1 MAITDAARARQRLI
15 LEGIVKT
22 WNRTHPIGTEIVYW
36 PGVMTG
42 NGIESTIR
50 SEAWIMPSGIAV
62 AKVEGYAGG
71 IALTHIGFRS
81 EADFLAAENMR
92 DEVAR

>member
-1 MAITDAARARQRLI
+1 MAIINAAKARQRLI

-36 PGVMTG
+36 PGVMEG
-42 NGIESTIR
+42 PGVESTVR
-50 SEAWIMPSGIAV
+50 SEAWIMPSGTAV
-62 AKVEGYAGG
+62 AKVDGYAGG

-81 EADFLAAENMR
+81 EADCLAAERIR
-92 DEVAR
+92 DEVSR